1 MRKWLGIAR
10 RRDVRLRAVRVAAV
24 VGTILMLI
32 NQGDVLLQ
40 GSVSVVTVLKI
51 VLTYCVPYSVS
62 TYASVEA
69 IRSSR
74 RGEAGE
80 SGSA

>member
-1 MRKWLGIAR
+1 MRAWLRIAR
-10 RRDVRLRAVRVAAV
+10 RRDVCRRSVAVSAV

-32 NQGDVLLQ
+32 NQGDVLLH
-40 GSVSVVTVLKI
+40 GPVSVVTVIKI

-69 IRSSR
+69 IRGSR